1 MKPFNKIIILNI
13 VIALVVSLLIG
24 AIISRN
30 YTNRVNQRLD
40 TTKEIVNLKIG
51 TFINESNSISES
63 LTTILSNSDDEKF
76 INQFLEDNHTR
87 YSWID
92 HIYILNDQ
100 KQVVYDSKGQD
111 YTSIE
116 DFKKYKYHFPFSQNS
131 TLSSTEKTLKGPRT
145 LLLTNQLKI
154 KNKDYT
160 VAAEINMNA
169 FKNEM
174 KLISKRFNIQVKGI
188 DGTEIYQVGKE
199 HQHSKTITYLYNNL
213 PVSISITGQYNFISR
228 IILPSI
234 FIFLIVFLLL
244 TILTLIFKSRSERL
258 EHEKLIEQANNEKL
272 RLIGTLAANTAHEI
286 KNPLTSINGFVEL
299 TRMKYD
305 KEHQDK
311 HFNIIS
317 EELDRINNI
326 VTQFLY
332 LGKPTNLAY
341 TNVDI
346 SQTIAE
352 VIQFSEYELEQNNI
366 NISLTLLEEPIYAF
380 ISEDQLK
387 QILINLIQNSKDAL
401 TDIDNASIDIQL
413 QNTNTK
419 QATIIFK
426 DNGKG
431 MSKETQQK
439 IFDPFFTTKES
450 GSGLGLYLSKKL
462 IEDWEGKIS
471 VFTNMSKGTTFIIT
485 IPIVKSN

>member
-169 FKNEM
+169 FKNEI

-188 DGTEIYQVGKE
+188 DRTEIYQVGKE

-213 PVSISITGQYNFISR
+213 PVSISITGQYNFI
-228 IILPSI
+228 
-234 FIFLIVFLLL
+234 
-244 TILTLIFKSRSERL
+244 
-258 EHEKLIEQANNEKL
+258 
-272 RLIGTLAANTAHEI
+272 
-286 KNPLTSINGFVEL
+286 
-299 TRMKYD
+299 
-305 KEHQDK
+305 
-311 HFNIIS
+311 
-317 EELDRINNI
+317 
-326 VTQFLY
+326 
-332 LGKPTNLAY
+332 
-341 TNVDI
+341 
-346 SQTIAE
+346 
-352 VIQFSEYELEQNNI
+352 
-366 NISLTLLEEPIYAF
+366 
-380 ISEDQLK
+380 
-387 QILINLIQNSKDAL
+387 
-401 TDIDNASIDIQL
+401 
-413 QNTNTK
+413 
-419 QATIIFK
+419 
-426 DNGKG
+426 
-431 MSKETQQK
+431 
-439 IFDPFFTTKES
+439 
-450 GSGLGLYLSKKL
+450 
-462 IEDWEGKIS
+462 
-471 VFTNMSKGTTFIIT
+471 
-485 IPIVKSN
+485 